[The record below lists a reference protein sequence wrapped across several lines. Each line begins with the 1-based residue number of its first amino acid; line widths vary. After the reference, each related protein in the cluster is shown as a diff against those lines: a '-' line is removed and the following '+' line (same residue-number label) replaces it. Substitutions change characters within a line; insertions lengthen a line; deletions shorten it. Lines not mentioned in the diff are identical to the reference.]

1 MSRREVSFQSRGR
14 LDAVLVLFSLAV
26 GVLFLRLF
34 QLQILDWANLTA
46 AAERNRTEMIYQ
58 TAPRGFIYD
67 RNGAV
72 LATNR
77 PMFSLIYLPSHK
89 KLEDLRPLA
98 QELAAQLRRD
108 PRDILASLEEA
119 TQEDSVVRLAENL
132 PPRVMFRLSELKPV
146 YPGVDLVM
154 EAERYYPLGDFA
166 SHLIGYVGR
175 MDPRDWLKLRSEGYR
190 LDSPVG
196 RMGIEKVFESVLRG
210 RDGAIRMEVDAQ
222 GRLKRQLDRIPWQPG
237 DSLTLTVNASIQEVA
252 ESALRR
258 TISGRGAAVVLD
270 PRNGAVL
277 ALAST
282 PDFNLNELA
291 ASAPPG
297 ERPANPADLPEFDR
311 AISGTYAP
319 GSTFKIVVGAAGLNE
334 GRFTVNDTVF
344 CPGYFK
350 LGRRIFKCWTWDLYH
365 RGHGVVNW
373 WTGFAQ
379 SCDVYFYEMG
389 LRTGGALIEK
399 YAGLFGLGRLTR
411 ITLPGES
418 PGHLFGPKT
427 LASEGRPWYDGD
439 TVNLSIGQGGML
451 VTPIQMAVLI
461 SAVANGGTLWRP
473 HYVERVHYADG
484 GPDYVQQPE
493 KTGEVVLKPAVWQDL
508 RQALRLV
515 VTSGTAHGANIAG
528 LDVRGKTGT
537 AQNSAGRA
545 HSWFV
550 AYAGPPGQPPSVAVA
565 VLVENG
571 GESWVY
577 AVPIARDIFKAAFGI
592 GKPPPWAS
600 LGLRSKP
607 AAAPPNRDIGGGRA

>member
-1 MSRREVSFQSRGR
+1 MKESSPRPLGR
-14 LDAVLVLFSLAV
+14 LDAVVVLFSAAV

-34 QLQILDWANLTA
+34 QLQILDRANLTA

-58 TAPRGFIYD
+58 TAPRGFVYD
-67 RNGAV
+67 RNGVV

-89 KLEDLRPLA
+89 GIRDLRPLS
-98 QELAAQLRRD
+98 QELAAQLRRS
-108 PRDILASLEEA
+108 PEDILASLEEA
-119 TQEDSVVRLAENL
+119 TREDSVVRLAENL
-132 PPRVMFRLSELKPV
+132 PPRVMFRLSELRPI

-166 SHLIGYVGR
+166 SQLIGYVGR

-190 LDSPVG
+190 IDSPVG
-196 RMGIEKVFESVLRG
+196 RTGLEKVFESVLRG

-222 GRLKRQLDRIPWQPG
+222 GRLKRQLDRMPWQSG
-237 DSLTLTVNASIQEVA
+237 DSLVLTVNAAVQEVA
-252 ESALRR
+252 ESELRR
-258 TISGRGAAVVLD
+258 SISGRGAAVVLD

-291 ASAPPG
+291 ASAPPS
-297 ERPANPADLPEFDR
+297 ERPANPANLPEFDR

-350 LGRRIFKCWTWDLYH
+350 LGRHLFWCYDH
-365 RGHGVVNW
+365 HGHGLMNW
-373 WTGFAQ
+373 WTGLAH

-389 LRTGGALIEK
+389 LRTGAALIER
-399 YAGLFGLGRLTR
+399 YAESFGLGRPTR
-411 ITLPGES
+411 IALPGES
-418 PGHLFGPKT
+418 PGRLFGPKT
-427 LASEGRPWYDGD
+427 FAAEHRPWYDGD
-439 TVNLSIGQGGML
+439 TVNLSIGQGGLL

-473 HYVERVHYADG
+473 HYIERIRYAEG

-493 KTGEVVLKPAVWQDL
+493 KMGEVDLKPSTWNDL
-508 RQALRLV
+508 HEALSLV
-515 VTSGTAHGANIAG
+515 VSSGTGRAVAIRG
-528 LDVRGKTGT
+528 LDIRGKTGT
-537 AQNSAGRA
+537 AQNSAGRD

-550 AYAGPPGQPPSVAVA
+550 AYAARPGEAPSVAVA

-571 GESWVY
+571 GFGDVS
-577 AVPIARDIFKAAFGI
+577 ALPIARDILKAAFGI
-592 GKPPPWAS
+592 GKPPAWAR
-600 LGLRSKP
+600 LDLRSRP
-607 AAAPPNRDIGGGRA
+607 AAVSPARDPRGGPA